1 MEIFPLSYGRV
12 GTYVECTSEDHG
24 CGPEASG
31 GAHDTEQAMMTMTT
45 SGWLDRYV
53 AAREASLE
61 SVTDLDRA
69 GRGVADR
76 DVRLGTL
83 TAAVRSFFAVHRQRR
98 CSLLDVDDR
107 IFADL
112 GLARR
117 QVVEMAARATE
128 ARWTVHDP
136 SLPSVANVNTRFRA
150 A

>member
-1 MEIFPLSYGRV
+1 MI
-12 GTYVECTSEDHG
+12 
-24 CGPEASG
+24 
-31 GAHDTEQAMMTMTT
+31 TMTT

-69 GRGVADR
+69 GQGMVDR

-83 TAAVRSFFAVHRQRR
+83 AAALRSFLAVHRPRR
-98 CSLLDVDDR
+98 RSLVDVDDR
-107 IFADL
+107 VFADL

-128 ARWTVHDP
+128 ARWTAYDP
-136 SLPSVANVNTRFRA
+136 SLPAVANANTRFRA

>member
-1 MEIFPLSYGRV
+1 
-12 GTYVECTSEDHG
+12 
-24 CGPEASG
+24 
-31 GAHDTEQAMMTMTT
+31 MMTMTT

-69 GRGVADR
+69 GQGVVDR

-83 TAAVRSFFAVHRQRR
+83 TAAIRSFFAVHRSRR
-98 CSLLDVDDR
+98 RSLADMDDR
-107 IFADL
+107 VFADL
-112 GLARR
+112 GIARR

-128 ARWTVHDP
+128 ARWTAYDP
-136 SLPSVANVNTRFRA
+136 SLPSVANANSRFRA

>member
-1 MEIFPLSYGRV
+1 MI
-12 GTYVECTSEDHG
+12 
-24 CGPEASG
+24 
-31 GAHDTEQAMMTMTT
+31 TMTT

-53 AAREASLE
+53 AVREASLE

-69 GRGVADR
+69 GQGLVDR

-83 TAAVRSFFAVHRQRR
+83 AAAVRSFFAVHRPRR
-98 CSLLDVDDR
+98 RSLVDVDDR
-107 IFADL
+107 VFADL

-128 ARWTVHDP
+128 ARWTAYDP
-136 SLPSVANVNTRFRA
+136 SLPAVANANTRFRA

>member
-1 MEIFPLSYGRV
+1 MI
-12 GTYVECTSEDHG
+12 
-24 CGPEASG
+24 
-31 GAHDTEQAMMTMTT
+31 TMTT

-69 GRGVADR
+69 GKGVVDR
-76 DVRLGTL
+76 DVGLGTL
-83 TAAVRSFFAVHRQRR
+83 TAVLRSFFAVHRPRSR
-98 CSLLDVDDR
+98 SLVDVDDR
-107 IFADL
+107 VFADL

-128 ARWTVHDP
+128 ARWTAHDP
-136 SLPSVANVNTRFRA
+136 SLPPVANANTRFRA